1 MSHIRGNSF
10 RRVSSPG
17 IWRDA
22 FFSSRTTQATKDIGL
37 VILGAAGN
45 RGKSALEMLPK
56 LSATER
62 TKEIKLELVGMAE
75 AGKESREGL
84 ARYAASQFGYSCP
97 VVGTLVEAI
106 PYALRWLAGGQDR
119 KLIIYDAT
127 PTAHHY
133 LHLMTV
139 LPHSEREHIY
149 YFGEKPL
156 FTKENQADFVAHHFP
171 GQTLFCE
178 FIETENPVFRAASE
192 FVRSASFQIQRMS
205 FWRASCM
212 GVEIAAGDGRGGVEG
227 GALLDKAPHD
237 LSVSVGL
244 LGPRAVQGWSV
255 SQARTHLLALHEDAF
270 RLGRR
275 NFLSV
280 ARAPLYDVSAPPHI
294 PDQLPADALLSFDV
308 DFTMPENRVIPASY
322 LASWVGIQNTE
333 PELLWS
339 ARLASLGIAPDEWL
353 NSERSLVS
361 QHGQFRY
368 ENQEVRLGL
377 VEGMLHNRKVHLLL
391 NLLAK
396 FEGRRFVHLIRED
409 RRREVVF
416 EEQDGRVY
424 HDSKEAD
431 LFSVFQRVVEHCAGL
446 RCAEYVSTE
455 ASLLVHQIMLHAL
468 TKANEQLHFIDQ
480 DEAFRASA
488 QAYGKYLAPVEALP

>member
-1 MSHIRGNSF
+1 ME
-10 RRVSSPG
+10 P
-17 IWRDA
+17 
-22 FFSSRTTQATKDIGL
+22 TMEIGVV
-37 VILGAAGN
+37 VIGAAGN
-45 RGKSALEMLPK
+45 RGRSALEMLPK
-56 LSATER
+56 LAAQER
-62 TKEIKLELVGMAE
+62 TKGINLELVGMAE
-75 AGKESREGL
+75 AREESRADL
-84 ARYAASQFGYSCP
+84 TSHVTTLFGFSLP

-106 PYALRWLAGGQDR
+106 PQALRWMANGERQR
-119 KLIIYDAT
+119 KLIVYDAS

-139 LPHSEREHIY
+139 LPHSERECIY

-156 FTKENQADFVAHHFP
+156 FTKEGQVDFVAHNFP
-171 GQTLFCE
+171 GQTFFCE
-178 FIETENPVFRAASE
+178 FIETENPAFRAANEFIRSE
-192 FVRSASFQIQRMS
+192 RLQIQRMA

-212 GVEIAAGDGRGGVEG
+212 GVAIAAGDGRGGVEG

-237 LSVSVGL
+237 LSVSLGL
-244 LGPRAVQGWSV
+244 LEPRSVQSWSV
-255 SQARTHLLALHEDAF
+255 HQVRAHLLALHEDAF
-270 RLGRR
+270 RLGTR

-280 ARAPLYDVSAPPHI
+280 ARSSLQDISAPARI
-294 PDQLPADALLSFDV
+294 PEHLPADALLSFDV

-333 PELLWS
+333 PELLLS
-339 ARLASLGIAPDEWL
+339 ARLASLGIGTDEWL

-361 QHGQFRY
+361 QDGQFRY

-377 VEGMLHNRKVHLLL
+377 IEGMLHNRKVHLVL

-396 FEGRRFVHLIRED
+396 FEGRRFVYLITED
-409 RRREVVF
+409 HRREIVF
-416 EEQDGRVY
+416 EEQDGRAY
-424 HDSKEAD
+424 HDSKETD
-431 LFSVFQRVVEHCAGL
+431 LFSVFQRVIEHCAGL